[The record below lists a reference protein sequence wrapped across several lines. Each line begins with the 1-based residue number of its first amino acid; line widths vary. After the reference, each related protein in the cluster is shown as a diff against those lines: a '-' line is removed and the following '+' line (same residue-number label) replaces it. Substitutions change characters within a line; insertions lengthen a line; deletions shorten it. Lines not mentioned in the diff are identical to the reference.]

1 MYCILSNLSKHRSR
15 EIGLEKF
22 TVISLASFLEKQSQ
36 QLSFMTFGVGL
47 PALSLENGDNYCQL
61 FLKLFETDFKCN

>member
-47 PALSLENGDNYCQL
+47 PALSLDNYCQL